1 VSDTGTVSDTFP
13 VPPAHDGA
21 VADPQHVHVSDVAD
35 RVDGALDADEER
47 AELGLRRR
55 RELVEVGGAA
65 ACAG

>member
-1 VSDTGTVSDTFP
+1 ML
-13 VPPAHDGA
+13 GA